1 MIGVVFDVLTDF
13 DISLSVNMAIIIH
26 QHCFDAGTIH
36 IADRMKDSYHF
47 SSPID
52 SLLAIQIS
60 ALPLFLV
67 IVPALRSYDKV
78 IVVSES

>member
-1 MIGVVFDVLTDF
+1 MGASKSSIY
-13 DISLSVNMAIIIH
+13 ISNFLCIIIH